1 MRSFSRAY
9 SQEALAA
16 LITAGSSRRKLAL
29 AAVAHLCRYPARQGN
44 AQIPGPENRMCQ
56 LLLIDDVVLTY
67 WIDEAV
73 AEIRIIAIEWT

>member
-1 MRSFSRAY
+1 VSLSG
-9 SQEALAA
+9 Q
-16 LITAGSSRRKLAL
+16 T
-29 AAVAHLCRYPARQGN
+29 GN

-73 AEIRIIAIEWT
+73 AEIRIIAVEWT

>member
-1 MRSFSRAY
+1 
-9 SQEALAA
+9 
-16 LITAGSSRRKLAL
+16 
-29 AAVAHLCRYPARQGN
+29 
-44 AQIPGPENRMCQ
+44 MCQ